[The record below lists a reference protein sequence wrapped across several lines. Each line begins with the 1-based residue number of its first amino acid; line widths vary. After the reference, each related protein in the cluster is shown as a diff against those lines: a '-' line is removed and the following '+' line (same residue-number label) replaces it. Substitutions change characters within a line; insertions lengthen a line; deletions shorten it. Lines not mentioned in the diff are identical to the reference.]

1 MNLKH
6 KFNIL
11 MVVLF
16 ITVLCLWLIII
27 ATLKVVDF
35 SVTASLVGV
44 ACGLLL
50 VLSLCMFCNSY
61 TISNDPTRPSDQQI
75 VENNNRICMN
85 DSNYCDPNDLPPSY
99 DTAVADTNLNNRL
112 QELGLF

>member
-1 MNLKH
+1 
-6 KFNIL
+6 
-11 MVVLF
+11 MVVLC

-35 SVTASLVGV
+35 SVTASLVV
-44 ACGLLL
+44 VTCGLLL
-50 VLSLCMFCNSY
+50 ILSLCMFCNSY
-61 TISNDPTRPSDQQI
+61 TISNNPTRPPDEQI
-75 VENNNRICMN
+75 VESNNRICMS

-99 DTAVADTNLNNRL
+99 DTAVADINLSNRL